1 MNWIRPGLLAAAVSK
16 GNPMLQPEF
25 RLREWQD
32 AVQGTILAPGSAQRI
47 RVTGWLKSDGASP
60 EKRLGVYVDAYVLRL
75 LEALRTNYP
84 AVHQLLGDDD
94 FDDMA
99 CRYLAAHPPSH
110 TSIRWFGQHLSDFL
124 AIQTPYAN
132 IPSIAE
138 LAEFEWAL
146 RHTIDAADADILTLE
161 ALQAIAPQSWATL
174 TFSLHPSLSI
184 LFFEWNAPQLW
195 NALTAD
201 EHLPEPVAQAMH
213 WLVYRQPNLVTGWRS
228 ATALE
233 IAALNTINCGLS
245 FADLCEEL
253 SQRLDDSESTPLT
266 AATFLK
272 SWVEQG
278 LVSVQQSIE

>member
-1 MNWIRPGLLAAAVSK
+1 
-16 GNPMLQPEF
+16 MLQPEF
-25 RLREWQD
+25 KLREWQA
-32 AVQGTILAPGSAQRI
+32 AVQGAIRAPQSAHRLN
-47 RVTGWLKSDGASP
+47 VTGWLRSGGASP
-60 EKRLGVYVDAYVLRL
+60 EQRLSVYVDAYVLRL

-84 AVHQLLGDDD
+84 ALHQLLGDDD
-94 FDDMA
+94 FDRMA
-99 CRYLAAHPPSH
+99 CRYLATHPPAH
-110 TSIRWFGQHLSDFL
+110 TSIRWFGLHLSDFL
-124 AIQTPYAN
+124 ATQTPYAD

-161 ALQAIAPQSWATL
+161 ALQAIEPESWATL
-174 TFSLHPSLSI
+174 AFALHPSLSI

-228 ATALE
+228 ATTLE
-233 IAALNTINCGLS
+233 ITALDSINRGLS

-253 SQRLDDSESTPLT
+253 SHRLDDSDSTPLT

-272 SWVEQG
+272 SWVDQG
-278 LVSVQQSIE
+278 LVSVRQSIE